1 MSGKAAV
8 FAAALLLFISSVFA
22 QDATLTRARQLL
34 DSKQG
39 KAAYELLAPLEEQRA
54 GDADYDYLLGLAA
67 IDAQQYTR
75 AVFALER
82 VLAVRPDHPQAR
94 AEIARAYFLMGENKT
109 ARREFEQVKAMKP
122 PAEVSANVDR
132 FLDAIDARDRARRT
146 GIVGYLEA
154 TFGYDDN
161 ANAATST
168 GSFAIPA
175 LGGLTF
181 TLGNASLPQKDE
193 FWTLGGGVSGRYG
206 FDDELSLIGALAI
219 EQRMN
224 DTVTQFDTGSITA
237 SGGVRFQRGVN
248 EYTVAAQAQT
258 YTVDYNRFRDAS
270 GVVGQWRRTLGQN
283 DVATVYGQYT
293 RLSYPGQTF
302 RNTNRSV
309 IGAAW
314 AHIYNGPTASFAS
327 FYVGKEDPLGANVD
341 FVGHDL
347 WGARIGGTY
356 GLTDKWTLAATAS
369 YEDRKYLG
377 ADPLFLSTR
386 HDKETNLRLSA
397 AYALTPNLTL
407 TPAVSYTENR
417 SNIVVNAYDRTMVSV
432 TLRYDFR

>member
-1 MSGKAAV
+1 MRKLAVLAAG
-8 FAAALLLFISSVFA
+8 FLFIVSSAFA
-22 QDATLTRARQLL
+22 QDATIARARQLL

-39 KAAYELLAPLEEQRA
+39 KAAYELLAPLEQQRA

-109 ARREFEQVKAMKP
+109 ARKEFEQVKSLKP
-122 PAEVSANVDR
+122 PAEVSTSIDR
-132 FLDAIDARDRARRT
+132 FLDALDARDRSRLV
-146 GIVGYLEA
+146 GITGYLEA

-161 ANAATST
+161 ANAATSS

-181 TLGNASLPQKDE
+181 TLGNASLPQRDE
-193 FWTLGGGVSGRYG
+193 FWTIGGGVSGRYG
-206 FDDELSLIGALAI
+206 FDETWGLIGSASF
-219 EQRMN
+219 EQRLN

-237 SGGVRFQRGVN
+237 SGGVRINRGVD
-248 EYTVAAQAQT
+248 EYTVAGQFQT
-258 YTVDYNRFRDAS
+258 YTVDYNRFREAA
-270 GVVGQWRRTLGQN
+270 GIVGQWRRTIGVN
-283 DVATVYGQYT
+283 DVVSAYLQQT

-302 RNTNRSV
+302 RNTDRTV
-309 IGAAW
+309 IGGAW
-314 AHIYNGPTASFAS
+314 AHSYGGATAAFAS
-327 FYVGKEDPLGANVD
+327 IYGGKEDPTSANVG
-341 FVGHDL
+341 FVGHNL
-347 WGARIGGTY
+347 WGARVGGTY
-356 GLTDKWTLAATAS
+356 GLSEKWVLGATAS

-377 ADPLFLSTR
+377 ADPLFVATR
-386 HDKETNLRLSA
+386 HDKETNLRVYGTYLITRDLS
-397 AYALTPNLTL
+397 L
-407 TPAVSYTENR
+407 TPAVSYTDNR
-417 SNIVVNAYDRTMVSV
+417 SNIVVNAYNRTMVSV